1 MPYIANPLEGIP
13 LVNTFITDQASLG
26 AAAALDDTLIIYDI
40 SATALK
46 QLTMAN
52 LQAGILVSS
61 ALTGTPTAPTQSA
74 GNDTTRIATTAFV
87 TAANAA
93 LNTITEMTDVTI
105 SSIASGEVLKWN
117 GSAWINNTIAEL
129 GVLTVAG
136 PTFTGVLTVGSAVIS
151 EADLEQIDDL
161 TAGTAVASKV
171 VTTDSN
177 IDTTGQR
184 NLTISGE
191 LDAATLD
198 ISGNADIDGTLEADI
213 ITVDGVALSTY
224 IRDTVGTN
232 MLSSN
237 TESGI
242 AVTYDTS
249 NDNID
254 FALETAQTSLVTIYN
269 AGLKVGRDSQ
279 NNIDFSTDNKI
290 IFQVNG
296 VEALMWSDLFL
307 ANGGVINFYNGNLT
321 ITHSSNTLTVAGG
334 TFATGALTTTT
345 IVASD
350 RIKTDSTSDASTT
363 LNGSLQTD
371 GGLSVVKDAVF
382 GNNVSLLSDHSELA
396 FGLDRDVVLV
406 HEDGTG
412 LKLNGTNKLTF
423 FNTNQFIQG
432 SNSTT
437 LSLAGAAEI
446 DLTATLID
454 INGNADISG
463 TTTFNTVAYSWPSSQ
478 GAASTNLQNNGS
490 GALTWVAAS
499 AGVSMDVI
507 LTLGA

>member
-1 MPYIANPLEGIP
+1 MAWNFYSADGTQAISQLGTLAITRGGTGSVTAAGALEALGAG
-13 LVNTFITDQASLG
+13 ITDNP
-26 AAAALDDTLIIYDI
+26 TF
-40 SATALK
+40 ATA
-46 QLTMAN
+46 
-52 LQAGILVSS
+52 
-61 ALTGTPTAPTQSA
+61 
-74 GNDTTRIATTAFV
+74 IATTAFLPDAADGATLG
-87 TAANAA
+87 TAALEFSDLFLADGAVINLGADQDITFTHVHNTGVL
-93 LNTITEMTDVTI
+93 LNSTSKIQFGDAGTFI
-105 SSIASGEVLKWN
+105 HQ
-117 GSAWINNTIAEL
+117 SAD
-129 GVLTVAG
+129 GVLTIE
-136 PTFTGVLTVGSAVIS
+136 S
-151 EADLEQIDDL
+151 
-161 TAGTAVASKV
+161 
-171 VTTDSN
+171 
-177 IDTTGQR
+177 DTTVDINGAVVF
-184 NLTISGE
+184 NGSLSGVNE
-191 LDAATLD
+191 LAANSLD
-198 ISGNADIDGTLEADI
+198 IWGNADIDGTLEADI

-254 FALETAQTSLVTIYN
+254 FALDVAQTSITSIYN
-269 AGLKVGRDSQ
+269 TGLTVGRDTD
-279 NNIDFSTDNKI
+279 NFIDFADADNEILFKI
-290 IFQVNG
+290 NDVYTVKIGASLLAPKLNDVAGLGNG
-296 VEALMWSDLFL
+296 TLMWSDLFL

-382 GNNVSLLSDHSELA
+382 GDDVTLLSDGAVLA
-396 FGLDRDVVLV
+396 FGADKDVTLV
-406 HEDGTG
+406 HDDGTG
-412 LKLNGTNKLTF
+412 LLLNGTNKLTF
-423 FNTNQFIQG
+423 YNTNQFIQG

-499 AGVSMDVI
+499 AGVSMDVV
-507 LTLGA
+507 LTLGG

>member
-296 VEALMWSDLFL
+296 VEEVILVENALSPDTADGVGLGTGALMWSDLFL

-345 IVASD
+345 IVPSD
-350 RIKTDSTSDASTT
+350 RWWTECSERC
-363 LNGSLQTD
+363 SL
-371 GGLSVVKDAVF
+371 
-382 GNNVSLLSDHSELA
+382 
-396 FGLDRDVVLV
+396 
-406 HEDGTG
+406 
-412 LKLNGTNKLTF
+412 
-423 FNTNQFIQG
+423 
-432 SNSTT
+432 
-437 LSLAGAAEI
+437 
-446 DLTATLID
+446 
-454 INGNADISG
+454 
-463 TTTFNTVAYSWPSSQ
+463 W
-478 GAASTNLQNNGS
+478 
-490 GALTWVAAS
+490 ALRWC
-499 AGVSMDVI
+499 GV
-507 LTLGA
+507 GFWG